1 MLKIPYNRPKKA
13 PRRPL
18 FQEIGKMKNKNE
30 PNSSLKCNFVL
41 VTLGGI
47 VANGLATKRS
57 LIMQF
62 GGCGGCGGVGVT
74 KMGKSDHLQGNNPKL
89 LKSQL

>member
-13 PRRPL
+13 TRRPP

-30 PNSSLKCNFVL
+30 PNSSLKCDFVL

-62 GGCGGCGGVGVT
+62 GGCGGCGGGGCDQN
-74 KMGKSDHLQGNNPKL
+74 GKK
-89 LKSQL
+89 